1 MTAPEYRIPRALSL
15 TDVAD
20 RLHILRN
27 DLASARALLPGD
39 ALGVARVNGA
49 LDVVDDLLRDLR
61 AHGLRGES

>member
-1 MTAPEYRIPRALSL
+1 MSASQALSL

-27 DLASARALLPGD
+27 DLGSALGLLPGD
-39 ALGVARVNGA
+39 MLGAERVNRA

-61 AHGLRGES
+61 ADEPRGES